1 MARVAQVPPQRS
13 AGEAALTARGITRRL
28 QGRTILD
35 GVDLDVAAGER
46 VAILG
51 SNGAGKTT
59 LLEVI
64 AGVQPAQGGT
74 VEPGP
79 DALGWVPQRPALY
92 ERLTVAENLR
102 LFAGLAPGDVDPA
115 EATDRALDFAELRD
129 RADQRLDRLSGG
141 WRQRVSLAIGL
152 IGSPRCLLLDEPHTA
167 LDPPQ
172 RLALWALIDRLAEA
186 GTGILITTHEL
197 HSAERHADRVV
208 VLAGG
213 QVAFSGSSQELRAL
227 GGDHADLDLAF
238 ARVVSGTSLPAD
250 GADAEPAAR
259 PRA

>member
-1 MARVAQVPPQRS
+1 MQPP
-13 AGEAALTARGITRRL
+13 
-28 QGRTILD
+28 
-35 GVDLDVAAGER
+35 
-46 VAILG
+46 
-51 SNGAGKTT
+51 
-59 LLEVI
+59 
-64 AGVQPAQGGT
+64 QGGT

-79 DALGWVPQRPALY
+79 EALGWVPQRPALY

-102 LFAGLAPGDVDPA
+102 LFAGLAPGEIDVDA
-115 EATDRALDFAELRD
+115 ATERALRFAELGE

-172 RLALWALIDRLAEA
+172 RIALWELIDRLAAE
-186 GTGILITTHEL
+186 GTGVVITTHEL

-213 QVAFSGSSQELRAL
+213 RVAFSGSTDDLRQL
-227 GGDHADLDLAF
+227 GGDHEDLDLAF
-238 ARVVSGTSLPAD
+238 TRIVEGTTR
-250 GADAEPAAR
+250 ADASAAPLEPPA
-259 PRA
+259 